1 MGLLVAGAVHVGE
14 PEPGGR
20 VRTCNDAAMSFDTTI
35 ADEDGTLTGPL
46 RRPAQMLADQTYGGH
61 SSVHDGDTA
70 AELGLAGAPIEG
82 PTHFSQVD
90 PLAVR
95 QWGQRWFETGCLS
108 SHFLNMV
115 VEGEQVSASLR
126 PVNATSAQVT
136 AARIAAVK
144 ADGTP
149 VLEGTASVGS
159 ADESELDGRRRRA
172 LDDPGRLFI
181 VDQLEIGMMRSN
193 GAPVT
198 MGFDEHNG
206 DLYPFTLRQKLDRI
220 TERSSWYDEDGDSPW
235 GRPVVPTE
243 MISVLVHKAGGHFPV
258 RGPAVGLFVDLEV
271 RFVDGPV
278 FVGQPY
284 LVEHTIVGI
293 GQSRRVESYWT
304 ESTVTDAATGTHAA
318 TVLLHQGVFKAS
330 YADYPA

>member
-1 MGLLVAGAVHVGE
+1 
-14 PEPGGR
+14 
-20 VRTCNDAAMSFDTTI
+20 MSFDTAI
-35 ADEDGTLTGPL
+35 ADDGGTLMGPL
-46 RRPAQMLADQTYGGH
+46 RMPAQMLADQTYGGH
-61 SSVHDGDTA
+61 TSVHDGDTA

-82 PTHFSQVD
+82 PTHFSQID

-95 QWGQRWFETGCLS
+95 AWGQRWFESGCLS
-108 SHFLNMV
+108 AHFMNMV
-115 VEGEQVSASLR
+115 VEGEQVHASLR
-126 PVNATSAQVT
+126 PVSATS
-136 AARIAAVK
+136 ARIAAAK
-144 ADGTP
+144 ADSTP
-149 VLEGTASVGS
+149 VLEGTAAVGS
-159 ADESELDGRRRRA
+159 TDESELDDRRRRA
-172 LDDPGRLFI
+172 LDDPGDLYI
-181 VDQLEIGMMRSN
+181 VDQLEIGMTRSN
-193 GAPVT
+193 SEPVT

-220 TERSSWYDEDGDSPW
+220 TERSSWYEEDGDSPW

-243 MISVLVHKAGGHFPV
+243 MISVLAHKAGGHFPV

-271 RFVDGPV
+271 RYVDGPV

-284 LVEHTIVGI
+284 LVEHKIVGI

-304 ESTVTDAATGTHAA
+304 ETTLTAADTGVHAA

>member
-1 MGLLVAGAVHVGE
+1 M
-14 PEPGGR
+14 
-20 VRTCNDAAMSFDTTI
+20 TFDTAIT
-35 ADEDGTLTGPL
+35 DDGGTLTGPI
-46 RRPAQMLADQTYGGH
+46 RMPAQMLADQTYGGH

-82 PTHFSQVD
+82 PTHFSQID
-90 PLAVR
+90 PLAVHVWAR
-95 QWGQRWFETGCLS
+95 RWFEVGCIS
-108 SHFLNMV
+108 AHFLNMV
-115 VEGEQVSASLR
+115 VDGEEVRASLQ
-126 PVNATSAQVT
+126 PVGAT
-136 AARIAAVK
+136 AAKAFASK

-149 VLEGTASVGS
+149 VLEGTASVGRS
-159 ADESELDGRRRRA
+159 DASELDTRRQRA
-172 LDDPGRLFI
+172 LGDPGNLFI
-181 VDQLEIGMMRSN
+181 VDQLEIGMTRTN
-193 GAPVT
+193 AEPVT

-220 TERSSWYDEDGDSPW
+220 TERSSWYVEGADSPW

-243 MISVLVHKAGGHFPV
+243 MISVLAHKSGAHFPV

-271 RFVDGPV
+271 RYVDGPV

-284 LVEHTIVGI
+284 VVEHTIVGI

-304 ESTVTDAATGTHAA
+304 ESTLTDAETGAHAA